1 MKTKKTMIK
10 GLAIDVLV
18 VEVAQTD
25 ARGMLFYRAE
35 IFVRERR
42 TGIERLVRRTR
53 LPGSAAELART
64 VQEQGVRAL
73 EGLAK

>member
-1 MKTKKTMIK
+1 MKTKKTVVR

-18 VEVAQTD
+18 LETTHLD
-25 ARGMLFYRAE
+25 ARGTLFYRAE

-53 LPGSAAELART
+53 LPGSAAELARA
-64 VQEQGVRAL
+64 VQAQGVRVL

>member
-1 MKTKKTMIK
+1 MKTKKTVIK

-18 VEVAQTD
+18 IETVHTD
-25 ARGMLFYRAE
+25 TRGTLFYRAE
-35 IFVRERR
+35 IHVRERK

-53 LPGSAAELART
+53 LPGSAAELARA